1 MTSSTGTARL
11 ITEADVPTAVDTLAR
26 AFADYPYTRYVI
38 DADNHLERI
47 RRYQELCLTRIAMV
61 YGKVWIVDGGRA
73 VAAWSTPDRDPTAA
87 FAEMEA
93 ELGELIG
100 DRSEAAAA
108 SEAAIEPYRPH
119 EPVWMLN
126 TVAVAP
132 EHQGRGLGTAVL
144 RPGIEEAA
152 RAGYPAFLET
162 SSEANVR
169 FYQHLGFEVTADVT
183 LADNGLRTWCMRRE
197 PSQESQWRR

>member
-1 MTSSTGTARL
+1 MTSSTNTVRL
-11 ITEADVPTAVDTLAR
+11 ITDADVPTAVDTLAR

-47 RRYQELCLTRIAMV
+47 RRYQELCLTRIAML
-61 YGKVWIVDGGRA
+61 YGKVWIADDGYA
-73 VAAWSTPDRDPTAA
+73 VAAWSTPDQDPTPA
-87 FAEMEA
+87 FADLAA
-93 ELGELIG
+93 ELSDLIG
-100 DRSEAAAA
+100 NRSEAAAA

-119 EPVWMLN
+119 DPAWMLH

-132 EHQGRGLGTAVL
+132 EHQSRGLGTAVL
-144 RPGIEEAA
+144 RPGLEAAA

-169 FYQHLGFEVTADVT
+169 FYQHLGFEVTADIM
-183 LADNGLRTWCMRRE
+183 LADNGLRTWCMRRD
-197 PSQESQWRR
+197 PR

>member
-11 ITEADVPTAVDTLAR
+11 ITDADVPTAVDTLAR

-38 DADNHLERI
+38 DADNHVERI

-61 YGKVWIVDGGRA
+61 YGKVWIVDEGRA
-73 VAAWSTPDRDPTAA
+73 VAAWSTPDRDPAPA
-87 FAEMEA
+87 FAEIA
-93 ELGELIG
+93 VELDELIG
-100 DRSEAAAA
+100 DRSAAAA
-108 SEAAIEPYRPH
+108 AAEAAIEPYRPQ
-119 EPVWMLN
+119 EPGWMLH
-126 TVAVAP
+126 TVGVAP
-132 EHQGRGLGTAVL
+132 EHQGRGLGNAGL
-144 RPGIEEAA
+144 GPGIEAAA

-169 FYQHLGFEVTADVT
+169 FYRHLGFEVTADIV

-197 PSQESQWRR
+197 PRQESQWHR